1 MTVFDLRFIALFL
14 AAVVTRIAVGV
25 SALQGRRAAHATT
38 LDPDGRGRVLRR
50 LVHRRPYGERQPRQ
64 DTTRFELTFRLSS
77 ARVGWRN
84 AHGVVVYLR
93 DARGRRYDPLPETGT
108 IPFDT
113 LLQPQETIEAIR
125 RLRVPSDAEIVG
137 VVIAREGGVPVPG
150 CLLHH
155 WRRGQVF
162 ISGRSFA
169 WIDGEAARTSHIP
182 VRLRPHV
189 ARSAHGFTL
198 DGTAQRQR
206 RRCRFSAAQA
216 LLSLLLPP
224 EYGVHGCGKPSL
236 TAATIVGCPSLPET
250 RAGFGAHASV

>member
-50 LVHRRPYGERQPRQ
+50 LVHRRPYGEP
-64 DTTRFELTFRLSS
+64 TTQAGHHAVRVDVPAYPA

-125 RLRVPSDAEIVG
+125 RLRVPSERRD
-137 VVIAREGGVPVPG
+137 R
-150 CLLHH
+150 
-155 WRRGQVF
+155 RRG
-162 ISGRSFA
+162 
-169 WIDGEAARTSHIP
+169 D
-182 VRLRPHV
+182 
-189 ARSAHGFTL
+189 
-198 DGTAQRQR
+198 
-206 RRCRFSAAQA
+206 
-216 LLSLLLPP
+216 
-224 EYGVHGCGKPSL
+224 
-236 TAATIVGCPSLPET
+236 
-250 RAGFGAHASV
+250 RA